1 MIENSK
7 VDQRGQSPLVQKDL
21 ELVDLDDTLKYYAK
35 NTEEFIASTL
45 EADMSATQEKF
56 LALLPKGARIL
67 DLGCGSGRDSLCF
80 LQKGFQVTA
89 VDGSEELA
97 KFAGELIGQEVLLAD
112 FKELE
117 LPPASY
123 DAIWASASLLHVHS
137 EDLPGIL
144 AKVTDLAKPGAIFYL
159 SFKYGDFE
167 GERGGRYYTDL
178 NEERFAEFFQK
189 SGRALAIV
197 EQWVAKD
204 VRPDKTELWLN
215 TLARK

>member
-1 MIENSK
+1 MDN
-7 VDQRGQSPLVQKDL
+7 
-21 ELVDLDDTLKYYAK
+21 TLKYYAK

-45 EADMSATQEKF
+45 EADMSKTQEKF
-56 LALLPKGARIL
+56 LALLPKGGNIL

-97 KFAGELIGQEVLLAD
+97 KFAGELIEQEVVVSD
-112 FKELE
+112 FKDLV
-117 LPPASY
+117 LPTASF

-137 EDLPGIL
+137 EALPGIL
-144 AKVTDLAKPGAIFYL
+144 AKVIDLAKPGAIFYM
-159 SFKYGDFE
+159 SFKYGDYE

-178 NEERFAEFFQK
+178 NEARFADLMQK
-189 SGRALAIV
+189 SGRSLEII

-204 VRPDKTELWLN
+204 VRPDKPELWLN
-215 TLARK
+215 TFARK

>member
-1 MIENSK
+1 MDN
-7 VDQRGQSPLVQKDL
+7 
-21 ELVDLDDTLKYYAK
+21 TLKYYEK

-56 LALLPKGARIL
+56 LSLLPKGARIL

-97 KFAGELIGQEVLLAD
+97 KFAGELIGQEVVVAD
-112 FKELE
+112 FKDLV
-117 LPPASY
+117 LPLASF

-137 EDLPGIL
+137 EDLPSIL
-144 AKVTDLAKPGAIFYL
+144 AKVIDLAKPGAIFYM

-178 NEERFAEFFQK
+178 NEERFANFLQK
-189 SGRALAIV
+189 SGRSLEII
-197 EQWVAKD
+197 EQRVAKD
-204 VRPDKTELWLN
+204 VRPDKPELWLN

>member
-1 MIENSK
+1 MDN
-7 VDQRGQSPLVQKDL
+7 
-21 ELVDLDDTLKYYAK
+21 TLNYYAK

-45 EADMSATQEKF
+45 EADMSQTQKKF
-56 LALLPKGARIL
+56 LALLPKGAHIL

-80 LQKGFQVTA
+80 IQQGFQVTA
-89 VDGSEELA
+89 VDGSLELA
-97 KFAGELIGQEVLLAD
+97 KFASELIGQEVIVAD
-112 FKELE
+112 FKDLE
-117 LPPASY
+117 LPPSSF

-144 AKVTDLAKPGAIFYL
+144 AKVIDFAKPGAIFYM
-159 SFKYGDFE
+159 SFKYGDYE

-178 NEERFAEFFQK
+178 NEARFADFLQK
-189 SGRALAIV
+189 SGRHLEII

-204 VRPDKTELWLN
+204 VRPEKPELWLN

>member
-1 MIENSK
+1 MDN
-7 VDQRGQSPLVQKDL
+7 
-21 ELVDLDDTLKYYAK
+21 TLKYYAK

-45 EADMSATQEKF
+45 EADMSKTQEKF
-56 LALLPKGARIL
+56 LSLLPKGAHIL

-97 KFAGELIGQEVLLAD
+97 KFASELIGQEVIVSD
-112 FKELE
+112 FKDLV
-117 LPPASY
+117 LPKASF

-137 EDLPGIL
+137 EALPGIL
-144 AKVTDLAKPGAIFYL
+144 AKVIDLAKPGAIFYM
-159 SFKYGDFE
+159 SFKYGDYE
-167 GERGGRYYTDL
+167 GERTGRYYTDL
-178 NEERFAEFFQK
+178 NEERFAEFLQK

>member
-1 MIENSK
+1 MEN
-7 VDQRGQSPLVQKDL
+7 
-21 ELVDLDDTLKYYAK
+21 TLKYYAK

-45 EADMSATQEKF
+45 EADMSKTQEKF
-56 LALLPKGARIL
+56 LSLLPKGAHIL

-97 KFAGELIGQEVLLAD
+97 KFASELIGQEVIVSD
-112 FKELE
+112 FKDLV
-117 LPPASY
+117 LPTASF

-137 EDLPGIL
+137 EALPGIL
-144 AKVTDLAKPGAIFYL
+144 AKVIDLAKPGAIFYM
-159 SFKYGDFE
+159 SFKYGDYE

-178 NEERFAEFFQK
+178 NEARFADLMQK
-189 SGRALAIV
+189 SGRSLEII

-204 VRPDKTELWLN
+204 VRPDKPELWLN
-215 TLARK
+215 TFARK

>member
-1 MIENSK
+1 MDN
-7 VDQRGQSPLVQKDL
+7 
-21 ELVDLDDTLKYYAK
+21 TLNYYAK

-45 EADMSATQEKF
+45 EADMSQTQKKF
-56 LALLPKGARIL
+56 LALLPKGAHIL

-80 LQKGFQVTA
+80 IQQGFQVTA
-89 VDGSEELA
+89 VDGSLELA
-97 KFAGELIGQEVLLAD
+97 KFASELIGQEVIVAD
-112 FKELE
+112 FKDLE
-117 LPPASY
+117 LPPSSF

-144 AKVTDLAKPGAIFYL
+144 AKVIDFAKPGAIFYM
-159 SFKYGDFE
+159 SFKYGDYE

-178 NEERFAEFFQK
+178 DEALFADYLQK
-189 SGRALAIV
+189 SGRSLEII

-204 VRPDKTELWLN
+204 VRPEKPELWLN

>member
-1 MIENSK
+1 MDN
-7 VDQRGQSPLVQKDL
+7 
-21 ELVDLDDTLKYYAK
+21 TLNYYAK

-45 EADMSATQEKF
+45 EADMSQTQKKF
-56 LALLPKGARIL
+56 LALLPNGAHIL

-80 LQKGFQVTA
+80 IQQGFQVTA
-89 VDGSEELA
+89 VDGSLELA
-97 KFAGELIGQEVLLAD
+97 KFASELIGQEVIVAD
-112 FKELE
+112 FKDLE
-117 LPPASY
+117 LPPSSF

-144 AKVTDLAKPGAIFYL
+144 AKVIDFAKPGAIFYM
-159 SFKYGDFE
+159 SFKYGDYE

-178 NEERFAEFFQK
+178 DEALFADYLQK
-189 SGRALAIV
+189 SGRSLEII

-204 VRPDKTELWLN
+204 VRPDKPELWLN

>member
-1 MIENSK
+1 MDN
-7 VDQRGQSPLVQKDL
+7 
-21 ELVDLDDTLKYYAK
+21 TLNYYAK

-45 EADMSATQEKF
+45 EADMSQTQKKF
-56 LALLPKGARIL
+56 LALLPKGAHIL

-80 LQKGFQVTA
+80 IQQGFQVTA
-89 VDGSEELA
+89 VDGSLELA
-97 KFAGELIGQEVLLAD
+97 KFASELIGQEVIVAD
-112 FKELE
+112 FKDLE
-117 LPPASY
+117 LPPSSF

-144 AKVTDLAKPGAIFYL
+144 AKVIDFAKPGAIFYM
-159 SFKYGDFE
+159 SFKYGDYE

-178 NEERFAEFFQK
+178 DEARFADFLQK
-189 SGRALAIV
+189 SGRHLEII

-204 VRPDKTELWLN
+204 VRPEKPGLWLN

>member
-1 MIENSK
+1 MDN
-7 VDQRGQSPLVQKDL
+7 
-21 ELVDLDDTLKYYAK
+21 TLNYYAK

-45 EADMSATQEKF
+45 EADMSETQKKF
-56 LALLPKGARIL
+56 VSLLPKGAHIL

-80 LQKGFQVTA
+80 IQQGFQVTA
-89 VDGSEELA
+89 VDGSLELA
-97 KFAGELIGQEVLLAD
+97 KFASELIGQEVIVAD
-112 FKELE
+112 FKDLE
-117 LPPASY
+117 LPPSSF

-144 AKVTDLAKPGAIFYL
+144 AKVIDFAKPGAIFYM
-159 SFKYGDFE
+159 SFKYGDYE

-178 NEERFAEFFQK
+178 NEARFADFLQK
-189 SGRALAIV
+189 SGRHLEII

-204 VRPDKTELWLN
+204 VRPEKPELWLN

>member
-1 MIENSK
+1 MDN
-7 VDQRGQSPLVQKDL
+7 
-21 ELVDLDDTLKYYAK
+21 TLKYYAK

-45 EADMSATQEKF
+45 EADMSETQKKF
-56 LALLPKGARIL
+56 VSLLPKGGNIL

-97 KFAGELIGQEVLLAD
+97 KFAGELIGQEVVVSD
-112 FKELE
+112 FKDLV
-117 LPPASY
+117 LPTASF

-137 EDLPGIL
+137 EALPGIL
-144 AKVTDLAKPGAIFYL
+144 AKVIDLAKPGAIFYM
-159 SFKYGDFE
+159 SFKYGDYE

-178 NEERFAEFFQK
+178 NEARFADLMQK
-189 SGRALAIV
+189 SGRSLEII

-204 VRPDKTELWLN
+204 VRPDKPELWLN

>member
-1 MIENSK
+1 M
-7 VDQRGQSPLVQKDL
+7 
-21 ELVDLDDTLKYYAK
+21 DDTLKYYAQ

-56 LALLPKGARIL
+56 LSLLPKGASIL

-97 KFAGELIGQEVLLAD
+97 KFAGELIGQEVIVAD
-112 FKELE
+112 FKKLE
-117 LPPASY
+117 LPPASF

-144 AKVTDLAKPGAIFYL
+144 AKVIDWAKPGAVFYL
-159 SFKYGDFE
+159 SFKYGEFE

-178 NEERFAEFFQK
+178 NEERFAAFLQK
-189 SGRALAIV
+189 SGRQLEIM

>member
-1 MIENSK
+1 MDN
-7 VDQRGQSPLVQKDL
+7 
-21 ELVDLDDTLKYYAK
+21 TLKYYAK

-56 LALLPKGARIL
+56 LALLPKGAHIL

-80 LQKGFQVTA
+80 LQQGFQVTA

-97 KFAGELIGQEVLLAD
+97 KFASELIGQEVIVSD
-112 FKELE
+112 FKDLV
-117 LPPASY
+117 LPTASF

-137 EDLPGIL
+137 EALPDIL
-144 AKVTDLAKPGAIFYL
+144 AKVIDLAKPGAIFYM
-159 SFKYGDFE
+159 SFKYGDYE

-178 NEERFAEFFQK
+178 NEARFADLMQK
-189 SGRALAIV
+189 SGRSLEII

-204 VRPDKTELWLN
+204 VRPDKPELWLN
-215 TLARK
+215 TFARK

>member
-1 MIENSK
+1 MDN
-7 VDQRGQSPLVQKDL
+7 
-21 ELVDLDDTLKYYAK
+21 TLKYYAK

-45 EADMSATQEKF
+45 EADMSKTHEKF
-56 LALLPKGARIL
+56 LSLLPKGAHIL

-97 KFAGELIGQEVLLAD
+97 KFASELIGQEVIVSD
-112 FKELE
+112 FKDLV
-117 LPPASY
+117 LPTASF

-137 EDLPGIL
+137 EALPGIL
-144 AKVTDLAKPGAIFYL
+144 AKVIDLAKPGAIFYM
-159 SFKYGDFE
+159 SFKYGDYE

-178 NEERFAEFFQK
+178 NEARFADLMQK
-189 SGRALAIV
+189 SGRSLEII

-204 VRPDKTELWLN
+204 VRPDKPELWLN
-215 TLARK
+215 TFARK